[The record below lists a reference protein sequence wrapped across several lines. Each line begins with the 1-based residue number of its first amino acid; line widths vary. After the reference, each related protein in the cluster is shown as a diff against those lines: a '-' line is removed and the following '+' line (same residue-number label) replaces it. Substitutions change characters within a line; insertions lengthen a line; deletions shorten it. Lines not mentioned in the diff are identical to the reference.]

1 MINLTKIKL
10 INIYTL
16 NISASKYIKQTL
28 TDIIKGEI
36 HSNIV
41 VVIGDF
47 SNPLISMERS
57 STNKINNET
66 LALKKIYI

>member
-41 VVIGDF
+41 VVIGAFQTHLYQWKDHPQIK
-47 SNPLISMERS
+47 SIMKHWP
-57 STNKINNET
+57 
-66 LALKKIYI
+66 